1 MRRFLENI
9 KENFFAEQ
17 ERWVIWVS
25 VLFALG
31 IGLYFSLSFE
41 PNKWLTVVAV
51 ELLLVLCYVWRH
63 YPLRLL
69 CLSALLIMAAG
80 FSDIQVQ
87 TLYQSKHIQYP
98 QNNNEVTYL
107 KGRILS
113 VGKNTKGKVRLLL
126 ADAAD
131 FENSRKGLFRVTLSS
146 KSTSL
151 QDGQCVEM
159 VATLMKPSAPA
170 LPDGYQFDRK
180 AFFEGISAVGYANS
194 SVFVIDC
201 ESKPSIS
208 QWVSYL
214 IDEMRSR
221 IVDRI
226 NRELEPDEAGI
237 VAAIVAGERGG
248 ISAAITDN
256 YRNSGL
262 AHFLSISGLHMSMIA
277 AMAFFFVRLIIAL
290 IPPLAL
296 RYNSKKIA
304 AVFAIFMSLVYLLIS
319 GAEIPAQRAFISTFI
334 VLLGVL
340 FARQAISMRMVSF
353 AALVVLAISPQALVS
368 ASFQMSFAA
377 VVVLI
382 AFYER
387 YAKPI
392 QHFFAGSG
400 FIKIVIAYMGG
411 LLISDFV
418 ASLATLPF
426 SIYHFNQV
434 AIYTTLGNML
444 AGPII
449 GLIIMPFVL
458 AALFLMPLGLD
469 VIPLKIVGF
478 GVMMVNEITAYVAH
492 LPHAGYKIMSMPFWG
507 LMLMVFGGLWL
518 CIWQRSWRK
527 WGIVPIVIGILSI
540 FTVQK
545 PDVLYDTTAKTI
557 AFKDN
562 EGNMVAMP
570 GRANNWIKQIWLE
583 KTVSMPIEKA
593 EQKELKKIVKG
604 DKTDLDWID
613 LQCKPNECIYKNVVR
628 WNKKD
633 KLYIN
638 DKLVDTQ
645 SGDGGAIFMENG
657 KIIIKSVREGIG
669 YRPWNEKNV

>member
-1 MRRFLENI
+1 MKRFWENI
-9 KENFFAEQ
+9 KENFFAER
-17 ERWVIWVS
+17 ERWVVWVA
-25 VLFALG
+25 VLFAMG
-31 IGLYFSLSFE
+31 IGFYFSLSFE
-41 PNKWLTVVAV
+41 PNKWWTVAFV
-51 ELLLVLCYVWRH
+51 ELLLVLCYIWRH
-63 YPLRLL
+63 STVKILF
-69 CLSALLIMAAG
+69 LSVLLIIAAG
-80 FSDIQVQ
+80 FSDVQIQ
-87 TLYQSKHIQYP
+87 TLYQEKYIQYP
-98 QNNNEVTYL
+98 ENDNEVTYL
-107 KGRILS
+107 KGRIVN
-113 VGKNTKGKVRLLL
+113 VGKNAKGKVRLLL
-126 ADAAD
+126 TDAAD
-131 FENSRKGLFRVTLSS
+131 FENARKGLFRVTLSS
-146 KSTSL
+146 KSSTL
-151 QDGQCVEM
+151 KAGQCVEM

-170 LPDGYQFDRK
+170 LPGGYQFDRK

-201 ESKPSIS
+201 ETKPVLS
-208 QWVSYL
+208 QNFSYL
-214 IDEMRSR
+214 VDKMRSR
-221 IVDRI
+221 IVERI
-226 NRELEPDEAGI
+226 NSELSPDEAGI

-248 ISAAITDN
+248 ISPTITDN

-277 AMAFFFVRLIIAL
+277 AMAFFFVRLFIAL

-319 GAEIPAQRAFISTFI
+319 GAEIPAQRAFISTFV

-353 AALVVLAISPQALVS
+353 AALIVLAISPQALVS

-392 QHFFAGSG
+392 QRFFAGSG
-400 FIKIVIAYMGG
+400 FVKIVIAYMGG

-507 LMLMVFGGLWL
+507 LMLMVVGGLWL

-527 WGIVPIVIGILSI
+527 WGIVPIIVGILSI

-545 PDVLYDTTAKTI
+545 PDVLYDGSAKTI

-562 EGNMVAMP
+562 EGNMAAMP
-570 GRANNWIKQIWLE
+570 GRANNWLKQIWLE
-583 KTVSMPIEKA
+583 KTVSVPVEKA

-604 DKTDLDWID
+604 SKIDLDWID
-613 LQCKPNECIYKNVVR
+613 LHCTQDECVYKGVIR

-633 KLYIN
+633 KLYIK
-638 DKLVDTQ
+638 DKIVNTE
-645 SGDGGAIFMENG
+645 GTDGGAIFIKKG
-657 KIIIKSVREGIG
+657 KIEVKTVREGVG
-669 YRPWNEKNV
+669 YRPWNGKNA